1 VKRPFVL
8 SLVGLSAGFLI
19 ACESEADRQ
28 AKEHKRIMKEVSAR
42 ESGEAE
48 RNLKAQD
55 DYDAKLW
62 SETQSKKK

>member
-1 VKRPFVL
+1 
-8 SLVGLSAGFLI
+8 LVGLSAGFLI